1 MSNLMKGNVLKPVS
15 LFGAN
20 TAEIANKIAPKPSF
34 VLNPRASTTPR
45 LLERPAG
52 GLNTT
57 FLPKNPE
64 R

>member
-1 MSNLMKGNVLKPVS
+1 MSTLMKGNVLKPVS

-20 TAEIANKIAPKPSF
+20 TAEIANKIAPKPNF
-34 VLNPRASTTPR
+34 ILNPRVSTAPR

-52 GLNTT
+52 GLNMAVQ
-57 FLPKNPE
+57 PKKPE